1 MDTNF
6 RQIREAMT
14 ITEII
19 CLATL
24 IANDLL
30 DEHATVSEANA
41 HFNNLEN
48 RDRDCYYCPVVR
60 CLACSMN
67 E

>member
-6 RQIREAMT
+6 RQIREAMA

-24 IANDLL
+24 IAKDLL

-48 RDRDCYYCPVVR
+48 RDCYHCPVVR